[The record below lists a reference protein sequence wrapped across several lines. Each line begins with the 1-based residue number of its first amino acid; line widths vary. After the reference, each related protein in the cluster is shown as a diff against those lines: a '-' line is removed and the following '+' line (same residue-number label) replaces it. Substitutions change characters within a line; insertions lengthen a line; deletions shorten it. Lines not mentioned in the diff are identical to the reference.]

1 MLASASSVLL
11 IDFFLRASDFAQHS
25 FKSSISGS
33 PEMAL
38 LISPLIFLLVVTITK
53 NYCHFVQ
60 GSGIPQAIAATQ
72 SNNKLIR
79 DKLLSFR
86 VAIGKIAFIF
96 FGMLGGGSIGIEGPS
111 IHIGSSIFYGFN
123 RFIKQKRKLFLHA
136 IIAIG
141 GSAGLIVAFNAPI
154 AGFLFAYEE
163 LGRNLKRQLFFLV
176 GLFSLLTYFF
186 SYLYRGNDFYLV
198 DLTNLSTDFL
208 MVWILLPLVLVS
220 GVLGG
225 FFSKSAIY
233 LLKRFRINSFKKII
247 LYSVGFGFLVGI
259 MNFLS
264 SGLIAGSGRDEVI
277 LLLNQNYLGIDFL
290 IEKYLATLFSL
301 ASTIPGGLFMPT
313 IAIGGSLGSELS
325 HLIPLIAP
333 ASVIVITMICY
344 LSAVIRAPLTS
355 TFVIIEMTGCYE
367 LLLPGLV
374 FAFLSALISKKIQQ
388 KPIYEALAEQFALMS
403 KKV

>member
-1 MLASASSVLL
+1 
-11 IDFFLRASDFAQHS
+11 
-25 FKSSISGS
+25 
-33 PEMAL
+33 
-38 LISPLIFLLVVTITK
+38 
-53 NYCHFVQ
+53 
-60 GSGIPQAIAATQ
+60 
-72 SNNKLIR
+72 
-79 DKLLSFR
+79 
-86 VAIGKIAFIF
+86 
-96 FGMLGGGSIGIEGPS
+96 
-111 IHIGSSIFYGFN
+111 
-123 RFIKQKRKLFLHA
+123 
-136 IIAIG
+136 
-141 GSAGLIVAFNAPI
+141 
-154 AGFLFAYEE
+154 
-163 LGRNLKRQLFFLV
+163 
-176 GLFSLLTYFF
+176 
-186 SYLYRGNDFYLV
+186 LYRGNNFYLV

-225 FFSKSAIY
+225 VFSKSAIY

-313 IAIGGSLGSELS
+313 IAIGSSLGSELS

-403 KKV
+403 RKV

>member
-38 LISPLIFLLVVTITK
+38 LISPLIFLLIVTITK

-163 LGRNLKRQLFFLV
+163 LGRNLKR
-176 GLFSLLTYFF
+176 
-186 SYLYRGNDFYLV
+186 
-198 DLTNLSTDFL
+198 
-208 MVWILLPLVLVS
+208 
-220 GVLGG
+220 
-225 FFSKSAIY
+225 
-233 LLKRFRINSFKKII
+233 
-247 LYSVGFGFLVGI
+247 
-259 MNFLS
+259 
-264 SGLIAGSGRDEVI
+264 
-277 LLLNQNYLGIDFL
+277 
-290 IEKYLATLFSL
+290 
-301 ASTIPGGLFMPT
+301 
-313 IAIGGSLGSELS
+313 
-325 HLIPLIAP
+325 
-333 ASVIVITMICY
+333 
-344 LSAVIRAPLTS
+344 
-355 TFVIIEMTGCYE
+355 
-367 LLLPGLV
+367 
-374 FAFLSALISKKIQQ
+374 
-388 KPIYEALAEQFALMS
+388 
-403 KKV
+403 

>member
-1 MLASASSVLL
+1 MKRYLSNQLTFSFKTYLWLMLASATSVLL

-25 FKSSISGS
+25 FKSSISDS
-33 PEMAL
+33 PELAL
-38 LISPLIFLLVVTITK
+38 LISPLIFLLIVIITK

-86 VAIGKIAFIF
+86 VAIGKIIFIF

-123 RFIKQKRKLFLHA
+123 LFIKQKRKLFLHA

-208 MVWILLPLVLVS
+208 MVWILFPLVLVS

-225 FFSKSAIY
+225 
-233 LLKRFRINSFKKII
+233 
-247 LYSVGFGFLVGI
+247 
-259 MNFLS
+259 
-264 SGLIAGSGRDEVI
+264 VI
-277 LLLNQNYLGIDFL
+277 
-290 IEKYLATLFSL
+290 
-301 ASTIPGGLFMPT
+301 
-313 IAIGGSLGSELS
+313 
-325 HLIPLIAP
+325 
-333 ASVIVITMICY
+333 
-344 LSAVIRAPLTS
+344 
-355 TFVIIEMTGCYE
+355 
-367 LLLPGLV
+367 
-374 FAFLSALISKKIQQ
+374 
-388 KPIYEALAEQFALMS
+388 
-403 KKV
+403 